1 MKNKWVRAV
10 LGISVIALCLG
21 GGYWLGRQSDPGRQ
35 EEAPPAESREN
46 EKEYDT
52 DLIAIVNMDEG
63 VQKGSETV
71 IYSQSLLGTLDV
83 SYEVTGM
90 EAAKQGLENGTYSAY
105 LILPGGFSAAV
116 ESINTSPQKAVL
128 EYAISQELT
137 KEALADAV
145 DHVQDIY
152 ASLNNGIGELYLS
165 SVLSEVHKVQDAVGT
180 ISENDTA
187 DLNALEGIR
196 GDDLRETVQMPELQE
211 VEMDIDVLDLAPDYE
226 QSALILEQFDGVYQ
240 AAWSAGMES
249 FEQVQTSSSVLEQQI
264 SGENGTQQAVNNLF
278 ANHGQEMQIPDY
290 EDHTEAE
297 NTKFNEIKDS
307 ALDEIDKLGDK
318 SDQLEI
324 FKEDQNAFN
333 QQAEYVGGVYQDLM
347 DQLGTPDF
355 AEDINDPEA
364 GAVHHAQYKM
374 YRASE
379 VDQKLAEL
387 ENEKSAYASG
397 QLQEYYDSIIISEG
411 TLDQELR
418 KMYKT
423 LSASDPDAYPEK
435 TEEEWAEYVRSLI
448 AAPVLPGSSG
458 GNPGDGLTPVT
469 LDTYYP
475 KEKAVM
481 PDLSQITL
489 EDVDSG
495 SITQA
500 MSDLVTTSNEYT
512 AERNGYLLDAQS
524 QLKAKDA
531 KVREDLDTFGESY
544 NLMLQAKDELGS
556 LIGQYDPQ
564 IYLDT
569 EEVSGLKQSLGENQS
584 GIQDKIQTQN
594 RQYEEYVTEVYK
606 ASAENTQKQRESIE
620 TAAAASEEKL
630 DTNLANAKSLKQSTW
645 ENNQALLNSI
655 QGVLPYTR
663 LGTQENL
670 MTYRFMV
677 NPLTAKDLTV
687 FAPEISAKGI
697 GAGSPASDTAAEPA
711 GDGGKQMPALLISI
725 PLLLLILICAGVI
738 GYRKR
743 SASSEEHL

>member
-1 MKNKWVRAV
+1 MKNKWVKAV
-10 LGISVIALCLG
+10 LGTLVIGLCLG
-21 GGYWLGRQSDPGRQ
+21 GGYWLGRQSAPSGR
-35 EEAPPAESREN
+35 EEAALAERE
-46 EKEYDT
+46 EIEEEYDT

-90 EAAKQGLENGTYSAY
+90 EAAKQGIESGRYSAY

-145 DHVQDIY
+145 YHVQDIY
-152 ASLNNGIGELYLS
+152 AALNNGIGELYLS

-187 DLNALEGIR
+187 DLNALAGIR
-196 GDDLRETVQMPELQE
+196 GDDLRETVQMPELQK
-211 VEMDIDVLDLAPDYE
+211 VERDIDVLDLAPDYE

-240 AAWSAGMES
+240 AAWSAGLES

-264 SGENGTQQAVNNLF
+264 NGENGTQQAVNNLL

-307 ALDEIDKLGDK
+307 AQEEIDKLGDK

-333 QQAEYVGGVYQDLM
+333 QQAEYVDGVYQKLIR
-347 DQLGTPDF
+347 QLGDP
-355 AEDINDPEA
+355 AHEEDINDPEA

-387 ENEKSAYASG
+387 ENEKSAYASEL
-397 QLQEYYDSIIISEG
+397 LQDYYDSMIITGG
-411 TLDQELR
+411 TLDKELR
-418 KMYKT
+418 EMYEK
-423 LSASDPDAYPEK
+423 LSASDPTTYPK
-435 TEEEWAEYVRSLI
+435 MTDEEWAEYVRSLI

-458 GNPGDGLTPVT
+458 GNPGDDLTPVT

-475 KEKAVM
+475 KEKTVM

-495 SITQA
+495 SITKA

-564 IYLDT
+564 IYLDI

-677 NPLTAKDLTV
+677 NPLTADDLTV
-687 FAPEISAKGI
+687 FGTETSAKEAISGNT
-697 GAGSPASDTAAEPA
+697 APDTKADP
-711 GDGGKQMPALLISI
+711 DGESGKKAVLLPVI
-725 PLLLLILICAGVI
+725 LLILLAAACAGAI
-738 GYRKR
+738 RYRR
-743 SASSEEHL
+743 RRLSAKERL